1 MKRYFLIFL
10 IFIFFNFLFLF
21 SYGQD
26 LPNSTKQQ
34 LESLADA
41 TEEETED
48 DAYLQQ
54 LAYLQNLLNLIF
66 RNGFHGH

>member
-1 MKRYFLIFL
+1 L
-10 IFIFFNFLFLF
+10 FIILFNFLFLF
-21 SYGQD
+21 SRGQD

-48 DAYLQQ
+48 DTYLQQ
-54 LAYLQNLLNLIF
+54 LA
-66 RNGFHGH
+66 